1 MFDQTNDEYVEVELE
16 AADLK
21 IKEKSSSIIE

>member
-16 AADLK
+16 EADLK